1 VSGPI
6 STTQAEHYLWGEGC
20 DGWNLLQRE
29 EVGVIQERVPAG
41 ASETRHHHARARQLF
56 FILEGEGT
64 MELEGQDIRILK
76 GEALE
81 VTPGALH
88 RFFNRSKADVH
99 FLVISVPPSRGDL
112 SNS

>member
-1 VSGPI
+1 VSTPI

-20 DGWNLLQRE
+20 DGWHLLQRE
-29 EVGVIQERVPAG
+29 EVSVIQERVPAG
-41 ASETRHHHARARQLF
+41 AGEIRHQHTHARQLF

-64 MELEGQDIRILK
+64 MELEGQEIRILK

-81 VTPGALH
+81 VAPSALH

-99 FLVISVPPSRGDL
+99 FLVISTPPAHGDRT
-112 SNS
+112 NS